1 MLTAEVH
8 ERLWVPPGCA
18 HGFLVVSD
26 LADFHYKVSAPYSP
40 TNERSLRWDDL
51 TLSITWPIEIGI
63 SPLVSPK
70 DAIAASFEDCEKY
83 D

>member
-1 MLTAEVH
+1 
-8 ERLWVPPGCA
+8 
-18 HGFLVVSD
+18 VSD

-40 TNERSLRWDDL
+40 ATERSLRWDDP

>member
-1 MLTAEVH
+1 MLTSESH

-26 LADFHYKVSAPYSP
+26 IADFHYKVSSPYAPAA
-40 TNERSLRWDDL
+40 ERSLRWDDP
-51 TLSITWPIEIGI
+51 TLAISWPIQIGI
-63 SPLVSPK
+63 APIVAAK
-70 DAIAASFEDCEKY
+70 DAAAASFVECEKY